1 MSKLSPVEVN
11 MTLCSGLAIYKG
23 ADWTVPITVSE
34 RVNLKDT
41 PVDLTGLVGKCAIK
55 HSPNDDVPI
64 AMPTVRITDAVNG
77 QFEIYLPASE
87 TIKFITDGDSWKD
100 VSEYQYEVVFE
111 NTNTNETYRTLQG
124 FVEVSP
130 SVIDDND

>member
-11 MTLCSGLAIYKG
+11 LTLCSGLAIYKG
-23 ADWTVPITVSE
+23 ADWTVPVTVSE

-55 HSPNDDVPI
+55 HSPNDDAPI
-64 AMPTVRITDAVNG
+64 AMPRVEITDAKNG
-77 QFEIYLPASE
+77 QFELYLPASE

-100 VSEYQYEVVFE
+100 VSEYQYDVVFE
-111 NTNTNETYRTLQG
+111 NTTNGETYRTLQG
-124 FVEVSP
+124 FIEVSP
-130 SVIDDND
+130 SVVDGND

>member
-11 MTLCSGLAIYKG
+11 LTLCSGLAIYKG

-55 HSPNDDVPI
+55 CHAGDDSPI
-64 AMPTVRITDAVNG
+64 AMPRVEITDAKNG
-77 QFEIYLPASE
+77 QFELYLPAEE
-87 TIKFITDGDSWKD
+87 TIRFITEGDTWKD
-100 VSEYQYEVVFE
+100 VSEYQYDVVFE
-111 NTNTNETYRTLQG
+111 NTTNGETYRTLQG
-124 FVEVSP
+124 FIEVSP
-130 SVIDDND
+130 SVVDGND

>member
-1 MSKLSPVEVN
+1 MEMTDMEGNLVYVLGRQDPIISVTASRNISNFNIDKKEPSFSVAVEKG
-11 MTLCSGLAIYKG
+11 LCS
-23 ADWTVPITVSE
+23 ITVGSSC
-34 RVNLKDT
+34 T
-41 PVDLTGLVGKCAIK
+41 PLVY
-55 HSPNDDVPI
+55 
-64 AMPTVRITDAVNG
+64 AVNG